1 MTYRQLIAL
10 GVCVWLVGCQTTE
23 QSATNNAEQKLEQ
36 PDYAVASSQDV
47 YDALTVLALSE
58 KEQEVIEETP
68 EFDDV
73 WQRIRYQL
81 SIPVPQNRA
90 VVAERNYYAKHQ
102 KYLDRVATRG
112 TPYLHYIVAEVEKR
126 QIPIEIALLPIVESA
141 FDPFGYSHRSASG
154 IWQFM
159 PATGERFGL
168 KQNWW
173 YDGRRDITQ
182 STRAALEYLTYLHKI
197 LDGDWLNAI
206 AAYNSGEGR
215 VLRAIKKNRKK
226 HLPTDF
232 WSLDLPRETTQYVP
246 KLLALSDLLARSEEF
261 NVTWKKIA
269 NKPAVEL
276 VDIGSQ
282 IDLAKAAEM
291 ADISVA
297 EMQKLNPAFNRWATD
312 PLGPHTLLL
321 PADKSEIFKQRLAKT
336 DKKDRIRWQQYS
348 VKSGDSLSK
357 IAMQFNTTS
366 DSIKTL
372 NKLSNNTIRI
382 GQQLFVPLSNGAI
395 DNAMLSG
402 PMRIAANNKAN
413 RKTVHTVV
421 SGDSLWKIGRQYKVS
436 TDNLIKWNKINKSK
450 PLRLGQK
457 LTVYQKSN
465 TQLAGNIAGKV
476 VERTISYKVKNGDSL
491 SRIAGRYDVSVSDI
505 IKWNNLSNDKYIQ
518 PGQNLTLKVDV
529 KSS

>member
-1 MTYRQLIAL
+1 MTYKQLIAL
-10 GVCVWLVGCQTTE
+10 SASVWLVGCQTTK
-23 QSATNNAEQKLEQ
+23 QSQSKNTVEPN
-36 PDYAVASSQDV
+36 YTVASYQDI
-47 YDALTVLALSE
+47 YDALTVLALAE
-58 KEQEVIEETP
+58 EEQEVIEQIP

-73 WQRIRYQL
+73 WERIRYQL

-102 KYLDRVATRG
+102 KYIDRIAKRG
-112 TPYLHYIVAEVEKR
+112 EPYLYYIVEEVEKR

-173 YDGRRDITQ
+173 YDGRRDITE
-182 STRAALEYLTYLHKI
+182 STRAALEYLTYLHKT

-232 WSLDLPRETTQYVP
+232 WSLDLPQETTQYVP

-261 NVTWKKIA
+261 KITWNKIA

-276 VDIGSQ
+276 VNIGGQ
-282 IDLAKAAEM
+282 IDLAKAAAM
-291 ADISVA
+291 ADIPITD
-297 EMQKLNPAFNRWATD
+297 MYKLNPAFNRWATD
-312 PLGPHTLLL
+312 PTGPHKLLV
-321 PADKSEIFKQRLAKT
+321 PVDKAYQFKAKLAKM
-336 DKKDRIRWQQYS
+336 DAKDRIRWQQYT

-357 IAMQFNTTS
+357 IAKQFDTSS

-372 NKLSNNTIRI
+372 NKLPNNTIRI
-382 GQQLFVPLSNGAI
+382 GQQLFVPLSNGEI
-395 DNAMLSG
+395 DNNLLSG
-402 PMRIAANNKAN
+402 QMRVAANNTVN
-413 RKTVHTVV
+413 RKKTHIVV
-421 SGDSLWKIGRQYKVS
+421 SGDSLWKISRKYKVS
-436 TDNLIKWNKINKSK
+436 TKDLMKWNKLSK
-450 PLRLGQK
+450 NATLSLGQT
-457 LTVYQKSN
+457 LTVYQPAESS
-465 TQLAGNIAGKV
+465 TIAGNIS
-476 VERTISYKVKNGDSL
+476 ERTITYRVRKGDSL
-491 SRIAGRYDVSVSDI
+491 ARIAGRYKVSVSDI
-505 IKWNNLSNDKYIQ
+505 MKWNGIAKNQYIQ
-518 PGQNLTLKVDV
+518 PGQKLKLKVDV
-529 KSS
+529 KTG